1 MAAPWRTKGPIY
13 EYSFYECKTGLA
25 TQWGPWGHTDTSGH
39 DGPVAE
45 LHEHLC
51 AAFGAERISQITW
64 HKDPAPGSRL
74 KPKSKPELE
83 LESDPEDYFEASRDC
98 RRRTHPLDELY
109 PNPAN
114 IPLKIGNA
122 IVYLHVDKGTTT
134 TSSSDQQAREHLQP
148 GSSGGDHE
156 TSTDSAVIEATSP
169 AASSTNIP
177 PNSEKPNNTQLKASR
192 KKDKGK
198 GRAIGQEEGEEEAQ
212 LGSTTH
218 ATSSEVGPPTEP
230 SSIGSDRTREG
241 AARLE
246 RSTTASAA
254 LAPSRK
260 VAKSEEHRLQWN
272 EEMKLCLWVM
282 EEAFGTQLVDWGR
295 KVDVWNYVFKNQQ
308 VFQDGQILSGSRKA
322 SERQLRAQLSEHVK
336 AKKVDQAHKPAIK
349 QWVDIKA
356 MDKQGEGFQAMER
369 KVQAAIAAL
378 DEGRGWTR

>member
-25 TQWGPWGHTDTSGH
+25 TQWLLLPTS
-39 DGPVAE
+39 
-45 LHEHLC
+45 L
-51 AAFGAERISQITW
+51 RT
-64 HKDPAPGSRL
+64 
-74 KPKSKPELE
+74 PKS
-83 LESDPEDYFEASRDC
+83 
-98 RRRTHPLDELY
+98 RTTP
-109 PNPAN
+109 
-114 IPLKIGNA
+114 
-122 IVYLHVDKGTTT
+122 
-134 TSSSDQQAREHLQP
+134 SQRQA
-148 GSSGGDHE
+148 G
-156 TSTDSAVIEATSP
+156 
-169 AASSTNIP
+169 
-177 PNSEKPNNTQLKASR
+177 R
-192 KKDKGK
+192 KTRAK